1 MNIYQHVLRI
11 RPEHNARVYFVTD
24 VHGHFSALQW
34 LLAQVGFDPKKDLLL
49 GGGDW
54 VDRGPE
60 SHMALQ
66 WLQQPWLE
74 TVRGN
79 HEDFCLVSGVDG
91 VNVIHAKNGGAWYG
105 KLSSDERAELCNTI
119 ASLPYLIE
127 VNMPEGEK
135 IGIVHAE
142 IFSTDWQEVCTKL
155 ENEQC
160 LEGSRIES
168 LLLTSRNIIYRDL
181 DVAIIGVD
189 RLYVGHTAVEMPMQI
204 GNIHYCDTGAGK
216 ANGVLSL
223 YSLNTHERVASV
235 NVNQYYSV
243 GQ

>member
-1 MNIYQHVLRI
+1 MNCYQHVLRI
-11 RPEHNARVYFVTD
+11 HPEPTAQIYFVTD
-24 VHGHFSALQW
+24 VHGHFSALHW
-34 LLAQVGFDPKKDLLL
+34 LLSQVGFDPKKDLLL

-60 SHMALQ
+60 SHMALR

-79 HEDFCLVSGVDG
+79 HEDFCLVSGADG

-105 KLSSDERAELCNTI
+105 KISRDERAELCNTI
-119 ASLPYLIE
+119 AKLPYIIE
-127 VNMPEGEK
+127 VNMPNDEK

-142 IFSTDWQEVCTKL
+142 IFSSDWQEVCSKL
-155 ENEQC
+155 DNEQC

-168 LLLTSRNIIYRDL
+168 ILLTSRNIIYRDL
-181 DVAIIGVD
+181 DVTIMGVD
-189 RLYVGHTAVEMPMQI
+189 RLYVGHTAVESPMRL

-243 GQ
+243 GK

>member
-1 MNIYQHVLRI
+1 MNIYQHVRRI
-11 RPEHNARVYFVTD
+11 NPSLSANVYFVTD

-34 LLAQVGFDPKKDLLL
+34 LLAQVGFDSKKDLLL

-60 SHMALQ
+60 SNMALQ

-105 KLSSDERAELCNTI
+105 KITSDERAELCNIITR
-119 ASLPYLIE
+119 LPYLIE
-127 VNMPEGEK
+127 VSMPGGEK

-142 IFSTDWQEVCTKL
+142 LFASDWGACCTKL
-155 ENEQC
+155 EQEQC

-168 LLLTSRNIIYRDL
+168 VLLTSRNIIYRGIDTS
-181 DVAIIGVD
+181 ITGVD
-189 RLYVGHTAVEMPMQI
+189 RLYVGHTAVEKPMQL
-204 GNIHYCDTGAGK
+204 GNIHYSDTGAGK
-216 ANGVLSL
+216 KNGILSL
-223 YSLNTHERVASV
+223 YCLNSHSCVASV
-235 NVNQYYSV
+235 NVDQFYSDKI
-243 GQ
+243 